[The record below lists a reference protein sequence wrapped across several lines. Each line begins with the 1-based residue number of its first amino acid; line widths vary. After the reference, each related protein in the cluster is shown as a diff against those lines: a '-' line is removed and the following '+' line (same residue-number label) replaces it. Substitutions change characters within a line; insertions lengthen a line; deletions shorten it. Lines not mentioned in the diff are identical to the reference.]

1 MIMDTSY
8 LRYTGE
14 LRSYCCVHILVADE
28 SDSSDKPRKRARSNF
43 TKDQIDVLR
52 AHFKANPNPTSAD
65 LESLSEL
72 TGHSYKV
79 IQVG

>member
-1 MIMDTSY
+1 MCETAQIMF
-8 LRYTGE
+8 
-14 LRSYCCVHILVADE
+14 CILVADE

-52 AHFKANPNPTSAD
+52 AHFKANPNPTATD

-72 TGHSYKV
+72 TGHPYKV
-79 IQVG
+79 IQVGQIWVNGSLK